1 MEQETIVVTE
11 AEPQIAPEKSF
22 SLKGMLKGVTSWIR
36 SLLTKDGLKRILPW
50 LLVLFCVGV
59 LIYECTNYYK
69 TPIQYSV
76 KISNQETYDIE
87 TVSIKAWNGLVTKEL
102 WQILQIMHHSDAY
115 QELLEDAQYWV
126 QRDYAKRIATYGESY
141 ELTVQE
147 LSRRSLSVQELR
159 ETRRDVREIISEIGY
174 LVDQSEEFKSV
185 DWRELADGLE
195 LTKDEAKELIA
206 VYAELVNKMEPVRV
220 TEGYEVTLAR
230 TITGELLE
238 EPEVSLQ
245 EITVIKLNGRWVL
258 LDIFET
264 MDLFFNDGNF

>member
-1 MEQETIVVTE
+1 MEQETIVVAE
-11 AEPQIAPEKSF
+11 EPQVAPAKRFCLKSVMKWVM
-22 SLKGMLKGVTSWIR
+22 SCIR
-36 SLLTKDGLKRILPW
+36 FVLSKNGLQRILPW
-50 LLVLFCVGV
+50 LLILLCVGTFV
-59 LIYECTNYYK
+59 YECTNYYK
-69 TPIQYSV
+69 TPIKYSV

-87 TVSIKAWNGLVTKEL
+87 KVSITAWNGLITKEL

-147 LSRRSLSVQELR
+147 LNRRPLSVQELR
-159 ETRRDVREIISEIGY
+159 ETRRDIREIISEIGY

-195 LTKDEAKELIA
+195 LTKDEAKALIA

-230 TITGELLE
+230 TITGDLLE
-238 EPEVSLQ
+238 EPEVSIQ
-245 EITVIKLNGRWVL
+245 DITVVKLNGRWIL